1 MSQSTRTHYPL
12 TYTAETLSDPLPPIH
27 MQERCDVLFTLFQ
40 SDPTRPCVAVVNEN
54 NKPVGLIDRSQV
66 LRILTHPLHR
76 EVYQHLPVSRL
87 LARQF
92 ENRFM
97 HVDFSA
103 SIDTILDLIARSY
116 PQTLKH
122 GFIITREGQYLGIA
136 DPVTLMSVAA
146 AHARSHSQAL
156 EEAMHTIQAAT
167 EAKTS
172 FINTLSHE
180 MRTPLNSVIAGL
192 QLLQMAETEEESATL
207 LDVTKTAAN
216 NLHKLIGDVLDMS
229 KIEAGCMALEEK
241 PYHFKQLI
249 DQIWSAFLPSF
260 LSGNI
265 RAYYVVHP
273 DLPDYQYHD
282 IQKIQQILTNFISNS
297 VKYSQGGDIH
307 LNIYPDPQN
316 PQMIIFDTY
325 DTGGGFPQ
333 HIADSLFQP
342 FYQRTNAE
350 QNNQGT
356 GLGLAITRELAQL
369 LKGDVTAFSQEKNQ
383 SSNFGGSLFRF
394 HLPQSAVSPDI
405 LRDISQDITCPNLAE
420 DFQYQDFKAHM
431 PDYSWQVF
439 DLRDV
444 LTTETYPTVT
454 QPGVFLVA
462 PDYYTP
468 EQWERAILKLLQF
481 TDPEC
486 LFMVVLPQNR
496 LDLVLKIL
504 PYRRALIWHEI
515 PDRDMIR
522 RQYSF
527 HLFLES
533 HRAQEQSDNIAP
545 ENTLDFQ
552 KYHYL
557 SGIHALIIDD
567 ISANRFIL
575 ERQLGKFNIHVQQA
589 DNAELAA
596 LLCERN
602 PFQIILTDIHMPGMS
617 GIEFLREVRQ
627 NPASLNRDT
636 PILAVTGEADRDKQ
650 SEMMEMG
657 FSDYLLKPIILDDLI
672 KCVAKYVRPPVHK
685 LEETIISTELSW
697 DQERLASFLGTYQ
710 YQAYHDFLSECYQE
724 LNRLLQQLD
733 YPNIHAAKGLASNLG
748 MSPLTAYLEK
758 ALQFT
763 KQEHNVPETL
773 IQDIM
778 TGLVQF
784 NKDIQQLS

>member
-1 MSQSTRTHYPL
+1 MSQLPQTHYPL

-40 SDPTRPCVAVVNEN
+40 SDPTRPCVAVVDEN
-54 NKPVGLIDRSQV
+54 NRPVGLIDRSQV

-97 HVDFSA
+97 HVDLSA

-156 EEAMHTIQAAT
+156 EEAMQTIQAAT

-192 QLLQMAETEEESATL
+192 QLLQMAETEEEGATL
-207 LDVTKTAAN
+207 LDVTQTAAN

-241 PYHFKQLI
+241 PYHFRQLI

-260 LSGNI
+260 MSRNI

-282 IQKIQQILTNFISNS
+282 IQKMQQILTNFISNS

-316 PQMIIFDTY
+316 PQMIMFDTY

-333 HIADSLFQP
+333 HMADSLFQP

-350 QNNQGT
+350 QNSQGT
-356 GLGLAITRELAQL
+356 GLGLAITCELAQL

-383 SSNFGGSLFRF
+383 STHFGGSLFRF
-394 HLPQSAVSPDI
+394 YMPQSAVPD
-405 LRDISQDITCPNLAE
+405 DQPCPDMAE
-420 DFQYQDFKAHM
+420 DFQYQDFEAHM

-444 LTTETYPTVT
+444 LTTENFAKITR
-454 QPGVFLVA
+454 PGIFLVA

-468 EQWERAILKLLQF
+468 EQWERAIHKLREF
-481 TDPEC
+481 TSPDC
-486 LFMVVLPQNR
+486 LFMAVLPQNR

-527 HLFLES
+527 HLFLEN
-533 HRAQEQSDNIAP
+533 HRAREQSADIAK
-545 ENTLDFQ
+545 EAALDFQ
-552 KYHYL
+552 KYQYL
-557 SGIHALIIDD
+557 SGIHALVIDD

-617 GIEFLREVRQ
+617 GIEFLKEVRH
-627 NPASLNRDT
+627 NPDSLNHDT
-636 PILAVTGEADRDKQ
+636 PVLAVTGEADRDKQ
-650 SEMMEMG
+650 TELLTMG
-657 FSDYLLKPIILDDLI
+657 FNDYLLKPIILDDLI
-672 KCVAKYVRPPVHK
+672 ACIAQHVSPSANEAEKTSVSAV
-685 LEETIISTELSW
+685 LSW
-697 DQERLASFLGTYQ
+697 DQERLASFLGAYQ
-710 YQAYHDFLSECYQE
+710 YQAYHDFLSECYHE

-748 MSPLTAYLEK
+748 ISPLTGDLEK
-758 ALQFT
+758 ALQFV
-763 KQEHNVPETL
+763 KQEHTVPETL
-773 IQDIM
+773 IQDI
-778 TGLVQF
+778 TSGLVQF
-784 NKDIQQLS
+784 HKDIQQLS